1 MRLHLSFKATLTLL
15 FGLLALISAIQG
27 GLSLRELAAIRDAT
41 TAVATNWIPSLDK
54 VSTIEVAASE
64 VRIKQYRLV
73 LLSNSSEGRAKS
85 EASLLETHERL
96 RQARHAYEPLIT
108 TPEERNFYAAF
119 TERWTRFEQ
128 VDAGVR
134 RLMASGQQPDALA
147 LLSSPDTV
155 ALYDEARA
163 VLSRLVAHDEMAAA
177 QDADAAMGRANRASV
192 TAFAGIALSI
202 ASAVA
207 AAVFGLF
214 RISRPIQAMT
224 AAMARLAE
232 GDVGTEVPFRE
243 RRNEIGAMAAAVQ
256 VFKENLIRTR
266 QLEAEAE
273 EARRAAETQR
283 RDGMRQVADRFAAAV
298 GGIVARVSGSATE
311 LQATAQVM
319 TRSANRTADQTT
331 TVAAAAEEAASN
343 VNTVAA
349 AAEELGSSV
358 QEIGR
363 QVDGSAKLA
372 QVAVDEADHTG
383 ALVQELNAAVTKIG
397 DVAGLIATIAGQTN
411 LLALNATI
419 EAARAGDAGRG
430 FAVVAAEVKEL
441 AEQTAKATDEIG
453 TQIARVQTS
462 TGEAVNAISAITA
475 RIREINGV
483 ATSIAAAVEQQG
495 AATQEIVR
503 NVGQAALG
511 TAEVTSNI
519 VSVAGA
525 TEETGQAARQV
536 LTEAARLSEQS
547 EHLTAEVDRFLE
559 TIRAA

>member
-1 MRLHLSFKATLTLL
+1 MRLHLSYKATLTLL

-27 GLSLRELAAIRDAT
+27 GLSLRELSAIREAT
-41 TAVATNWIPSLDK
+41 TAVATNWIPSLEK
-54 VSTIEVAASE
+54 VSTIEVAVSE

-73 LLSNSSEGRAKS
+73 LLSDSPESRARG
-85 EASLLETHERL
+85 EASLIETHDRL

-119 TERWTRFEQ
+119 TERWTKFEQ
-128 VDAGVR
+128 VDDGVR
-134 RLMASGQQPDALA
+134 RFMASGQQPEALA
-147 LLSSPDTV
+147 LLSSPATV
-155 ALYDEARA
+155 ALYDDARTA
-163 VLSRLVAHDEMAAA
+163 LSRLVAHDEKSAAR
-177 QDADAAMGRANRASV
+177 DADAAMARANWAAMAAV
-192 TAFAGIALSI
+192 AGIALSI
-202 ASAVA
+202 ASALG

-224 AAMARLAE
+224 ATMAQLAE
-232 GDVGTEVPFRE
+232 GDVGTDVPFRE

-256 VFKENLIRTR
+256 VFKDNLIRTR

-283 RDGMRQVADRFAAAV
+283 RAGMQQVADRFAAAV
-298 GGIVARVSGSATE
+298 GGIVTRVSGSATE

-319 TRSANRTADQTT
+319 TRTANRTADQTT

-397 DVAGLIATIAGQTN
+397 DVAGLIANIAGQTN

-453 TQIARVQTS
+453 TQIARVQAS
-462 TGEAVNAISAITA
+462 TGEAVSVISAITA

-495 AATQEIVR
+495 SATQEIVR
-503 NVGQAALG
+503 NVGQAAMG
-511 TAEVTSNI
+511 TAEVTTNI

-547 EHLTAEVDRFLE
+547 EQLTAEVDRFLE